1 VPPGDGGGNAVTGFD
16 GADGGCC
23 LTDFGVGGCGLAP
36 GNCAPGVIP
45 AEGAVGVEY
54 FVAGVCAGGVV
65 GFVLSPAAG
74 EGTAGATAAEGI
86 VGEGFAA
93 VVCDGDVLRLVRPA
107 GEGIN
112 GLDGAGASAAEGV
125 VAAGVCAGAVA
136 ALAAPAGADDDVPG
150 DIAPDG
156 NVGVTA
162 LAAGA
167 CDGAGDE
174 VLGVVAAEG
183 AVGIAGL
190 PLGDGSG

>member
-1 VPPGDGGGNAVTGFD
+1 VTGFD

-23 LTDFGVGGCGLAP
+23 LRGFGVDDCGLPP
-36 GNCAPGVIP
+36 GNCVPGVTA
-45 AEGAVGVEY
+45 AEGVVGVED

-136 ALAAPAGADDDVPG
+136 ALAPPAGADDDVPG

-167 CDGAGDE
+167 CDGAGDG

>member
-23 LTDFGVGGCGLAP
+23 LTGFGVGDCGLPP
-36 GNCAPGVIP
+36 GNCVPGVIA

-107 GEGIN
+107 GEGVN
-112 GLDGAGASAAEGV
+112 DLDGPGASAAEGV
-125 VAAGVCAGAVA
+125 VAPGVCAGGVA
-136 ALAAPAGADDDVPG
+136 ALASPAGVDDVPG
-150 DIAPDG
+150 DLVPDG

-162 LAAGA
+162 FAAGA
-167 CDGAGDE
+167 CDGAGNGL
-174 VLGVVAAEG
+174 LGMVAVEG
-183 AVGIAGL
+183 AVGLAGL